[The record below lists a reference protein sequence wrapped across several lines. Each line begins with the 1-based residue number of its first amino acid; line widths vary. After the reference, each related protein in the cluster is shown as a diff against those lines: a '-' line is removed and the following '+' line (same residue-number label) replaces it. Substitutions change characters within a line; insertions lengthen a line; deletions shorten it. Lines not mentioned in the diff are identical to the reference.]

1 MQEFREF
8 NFLFTIC
15 KLTQQTINNKSYK
28 FMNVYISESTK
39 GVIEMKKKKHSDTQF
54 KKSCLEN
61 GFVLLKG

>member
-15 KLTQQTINNKSYK
+15 KLTQKTINNKSYK

-39 GVIEMKKKKHSDTQF
+39 GVIELKKTFRHSI
-54 KKSCLEN
+54 
-61 GFVLLKG
+61 